1 MIEKMKR
8 ILPVAVLVALTS
20 GAAFADQPPPS
31 GSATSSRDFKA
42 VIKEALQHAYE
53 ADAAGSEGD
62 WRGLKKHAHTAL
74 EKAKEGQRAGHNE
87 QLNDGVY
94 ALGDAIEHAEHDTED
109 AVEHIK
115 RAIMKLSQAADLQ
128 MAPRGGFTRDMK
140 RESPSKAPGD
150 SQSRGAAYSGGY
162 FDDGFA
168 DDDWFYDYY
177 ELQSSGRASGGT
189 EAASAGRRSY
199 EAEQLYENARTSRLF
214 DF

>member
-1 MIEKMKR
+1 MIQRMKT
-8 ILPVAVLVALTS
+8 ILPAAVLVVLS
-20 GAAFADQPPPS
+20 GAAFADQPPP
-31 GSATSSRDFKA
+31 GGATMSSRDFKA
-42 VIKEALQHAYE
+42 VIEEALHHAYE
-53 ADAAGSEGD
+53 ADAAGAQGD
-62 WRGLKKHAHTAL
+62 GRGLKKHARKAL

-115 RAIMKLSQAADLQ
+115 RAIMKLSQSADLQ

-140 RESPSKAPGD
+140 RQSPSGGAPG
-150 SQSRGAAYSGGY
+150 RIAAYSGGY

-177 ELQSSGRASGGT
+177 DLQSSER
-189 EAASAGRRSY
+189 ASAGTDPASVGRQSY